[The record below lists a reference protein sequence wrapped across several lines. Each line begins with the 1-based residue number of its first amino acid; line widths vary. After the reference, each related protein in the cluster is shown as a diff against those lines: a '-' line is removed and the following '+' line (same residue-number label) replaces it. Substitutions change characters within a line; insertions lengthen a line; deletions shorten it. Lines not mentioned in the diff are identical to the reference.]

1 MSIDGLN
8 RKPLRH
14 EFRER
19 PGQITRIVASTGG

>member
-1 MSIDGLN
+1 MLIDGLN

-19 PGQITRIVASTGG
+19 PSQIIRIMASTGG